1 MPHLEAS
8 SLSVATTCAA
18 EGRSHASLPRS
29 TEETWSLHGGVSL
42 TSSMGGR
49 SPGCCAQHCRARS
62 EYLHVGAG
70 SATLQE
76 ESRIPYCACLY
87 KAVAGGEEGGRGGY
101 SPLREGGWEGLVRV
115 GAAFLLDRRQDLVV
129 GVVLA
134 HREHVCGKLARKTS
148 GVVAAIVIES
158 IRASSMRL
166 ICIAYYLYICK
177 CIGERGLKGK
187 APRRD
192 LPEDDTETVDV
203 GGLKRKDS
211 FRQFPSHRT
220 RMAIITTTTQARSSL

>member
-1 MPHLEAS
+1 M
-8 SLSVATTCAA
+8 
-18 EGRSHASLPRS
+18 
-29 TEETWSLHGGVSL
+29 
-42 TSSMGGR
+42 
-49 SPGCCAQHCRARS
+49 
-62 EYLHVGAG
+62 GAG
-70 SATLQE
+70 SSTLQE
-76 ESRIPYCACLY
+76 ESRIPYCGCLY
-87 KAVAGGEEGGRGGY
+87 KAVAGGREGGRGGY

-115 GAAFLLDRRQDLVV
+115 GAAFLEDFGKDLVV

-134 HREHVCGKLARKTS
+134 HTEHVCDKLARKTS

-177 CIGERGLKGK
+177 SIGESGLKGK

-203 GGLKRKDS
+203 GGLKRTDS
-211 FRQFPSHRT
+211 FRQFSSHRT